1 MNSQKIGVLINSD
14 TIQYHFSKFQNTQ
27 NIDIQKDVNVFLSA
41 EYSKRIVA
49 LHVPYPFDSTFEQ
62 QVIDLADQCDHVFVV
77 ATEVHPPIVRF
88 IQRNDNA
95 KITYYICGLL
105 NFTLGHSQVYPY
117 MDWFETSTYFYRHY
131 LPELLTRLHPY
142 ETKYRAFDILL
153 GRKKQ
158 HRDFVYERAVKEPW
172 SILTYFNDTDTN
184 FSTDPTKWQWELEGV
199 RMDRHPE
206 WTVDRVQYY
215 GHPMSISQIVPFNIY
230 NQTAYTVIAETCW
243 QNDFVFFTEKTS
255 KPIIA
260 RRLFVMFAGVG
271 YLANLRRLGFKT
283 FSDVIDES
291 YDDELDDLL
300 RWEKAWQQVKWLSE
314 QPQEQILEQ
323 IRPVVEYNAEIMLT
337 TNWYDQFRSQFEQ
350 DFVRIIAG

>member
-1 MNSQKIGVLINSD
+1 
-14 TIQYHFSKFQNTQ
+14 
-27 NIDIQKDVNVFLSA
+27 
-41 EYSKRIVA
+41 
-49 LHVPYPFDSTFEQ
+49 
-62 QVIDLADQCDHVFVV
+62 
-77 ATEVHPPIVRF
+77 
-88 IQRNDNA
+88 
-95 KITYYICGLL
+95 
-105 NFTLGHSQVYPY
+105 

-172 SILTYFNDTDTN
+172 GILTYFNDTDTN

-243 QNDFVFFTEKTS
+243 QNDFAFFTEKTS
-255 KPIIA
+255 KPIMA
-260 RRLFVMFAGVG
+260 RRLFVMFAGWG
-271 YLANLRRLGFKT
+271 YLASLRQLGFKT
-283 FSDVIDES
+283 FGDIIDES
-291 YDDELDDLL
+291 YDLEPDDLL
-300 RWEKAWQQVKWLSE
+300 RWERAWAQVKWLSE
-314 QPQEQILEQ
+314 QPQELILER
-323 IRPVVEYNAEIMLT
+323 IRPVVEHNAQVMLT
-337 TNWYDQFRSQFEQ
+337 TDWYDQFRVQFEQ
-350 DFVRIIAG
+350 DFVRITAG